1 MEGAFQ
7 HRETPPLCNP
17 KPGVQ
22 PQKLVLSMEMKE
34 WQVELL
40 LSALSN
46 CSYFLVKEK
55 EGEGG

>member
-1 MEGAFQ
+1 MEKAFQ
-7 HRETPPLCNP
+7 HRETPPLRNP
-17 KPGVQ
+17 SPGVQ

-46 CSYFLVKEK
+46 SSYFLVKEK